1 MHYVRCRIN
10 RITITITLLLL
21 YTIKNKLK
29 SANPKVLHLL
39 KSNGKVSLEIIQ
51 LPNPSNSVAEHP
63 PFAKKRAKLSENI
76 GSDIE
81 SIAFRLIIYDISLI
95 LNSEDPISSIKNLEE
110 RK

>member
-1 MHYVRCRIN
+1 
-10 RITITITLLLL
+10 
-21 YTIKNKLK
+21 LK
-29 SANPKVLHLL
+29 RANPEVLLLL

-51 LPNPSNSVAEHP
+51 LPNSSNSEAEHP

-81 SIAFRLIIYDISLI
+81 SIAFRLIICDISLI
-95 LNSEDPISSIKNLEE
+95 LDSDDPISSTKNLEE